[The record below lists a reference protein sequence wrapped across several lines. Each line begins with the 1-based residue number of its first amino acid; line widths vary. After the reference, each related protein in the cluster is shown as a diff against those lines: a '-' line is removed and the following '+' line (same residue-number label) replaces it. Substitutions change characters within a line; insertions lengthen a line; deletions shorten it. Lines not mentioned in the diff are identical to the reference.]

1 MPLRPG
7 QFNNKPTILFVGR
20 LQARKKVDLLLNAC
34 AALPLALQPRLVIV
48 GDGPEYAS
56 LVALAKQVYPGTEFP
71 GARHGTDLLPCFLEA
86 DLFVLPGT
94 GGLAVQEAMS
104 YGLPIIMG
112 TGDGTNDNLVRP
124 SNGWQ
129 FSEPDQLTKIL
140 QKALSDIPGLREKGA
155 ASYDIVARE
164 INLVTMREEFL
175 RALNTVGA

>member
-1 MPLRPG
+1 
-7 QFNNKPTILFVGR
+7 
-20 LQARKKVDLLLNAC
+20 
-34 AALPLALQPRLVIV
+34 
-48 GDGPEYAS
+48 
-56 LVALAKQVYPGTEFP
+56 
-71 GARHGTDLLPCFLEA
+71 LLPWFLEA

-129 FSEPDQLTKIL
+129 FSEPDQLTGIL
-140 QKALSDIPGLREKGA
+140 QKALSDIPGLRERGA

-164 INLVTMREEFL
+164 INLVTMREGFL
-175 RALNTVGA
+175 RALHTVGA